1 MPLKSV
7 PRYPMYSSR
16 TCAKVVHY
24 HVLLLRHTMSDR
36 NKKAIF
42 FILFIVLGILALQV
56 PLTHLVGSKASFTL
70 FDAFGPIAGAFLGS
84 IPGVLSVLSMQI
96 VNVIWHGASFSDMG
110 AVIRLLP
117 VAVAA
122 LYFSRK
128 MPLNVVIPA
137 LAIISFV
144 SNPVGR
150 EVWYFSLFWTIPIIC
165 YFFQERFLLARAL
178 GATMTAHSVGGAL
191 WIWLVPLPPAVCVG
205 LIPPGIT
212 ERLLFTFGIALTY
225 LAFNNAFSFLNAK
238 LPVGWKLPVSE
249 RYVWIH
255 AGVK

>member
-24 HVLLLRHTMSDR
+24 HVLLLRHTMSGR

-150 EVWYFSLFWTIPIIC
+150 EVWYFSLFWTIPIIL
-165 YFFQERFLLARAL
+165 YFLQERFLRARARSDHDGARRRRRAL
-178 GATMTAHSVGGAL
+178 GVARS
-191 WIWLVPLPPAVCVG
+191 
-205 LIPPGIT
+205 
-212 ERLLFTFGIALTY
+212 
-225 LAFNNAFSFLNAK
+225 
-238 LPVGWKLPVSE
+238 
-249 RYVWIH
+249 
-255 AGVK
+255 

>member
-1 MPLKSV
+1 
-7 PRYPMYSSR
+7 
-16 TCAKVVHY
+16 
-24 HVLLLRHTMSDR
+24 MSDR
-36 NKKAIF
+36 NKKARFFIF
-42 FILFIVLGILALQV
+42 FTVLGILALQV
-56 PLTHLVGSKASFTL
+56 PLTHLIGSRVSFTL

-84 IPGVLSVLSMQI
+84 IPGVASVLLMQA
-96 VNVIWHGASFSDMG
+96 VNFVWHGANFSDVG
-110 AVIRLLP
+110 VLIRLLP

-122 LYFSRK
+122 VYFSRR

-165 YFFQERFLLARAL
+165 YFFQERYLLARAL
-178 GATMTAHSVGGAL
+178 GATMTAHAVGGAL
-191 WIWLVPLPPAVCVG
+191 WIWLVPLPAAVWIG
-205 LIPPGIT
+205 LIPVVIV
-212 ERLLFTFGIALTY
+212 ERLSFALGIALTY

-238 LPVGWKLPVSE
+238 LPAGWKLPVSE
-249 RYVWIH
+249 RYAWTR